1 MPMPNQ
7 RPVRTARLLLAL
19 SAFLVLGVLGTA
31 PVRADTRGQLNSAE
45 ARLRTLITRIAAE
58 NKAVRALEVQAD
70 AIAQQV
76 DRAQSQLSDTQA
88 KIVDLEDQIRQTN
101 QDMVSTQALLNQRA
115 WVAYENG
122 PGSSLEF
129 ILGSVSLSDLTDRL
143 EIVNHVAQ
151 SDADLITS
159 INDQRNL
166 LQAKQDTLQV
176 LETRQQAVRTELS
189 AKESALEAKL
199 ASAQG
204 LVTQL
209 NADKADAERQVK
221 RLKAQRQRELAAA
234 LAAAGGGGGG
244 PSIGGVFKVCPVDL
258 PHAYSD
264 DFGAPRYSGGYHAHG
279 GNDIVAPRGTPI
291 RAPFDGLATA
301 TPGGLGGEAVTVF
314 GAVGYVYN
322 AHLSAYGQ
330 LGRVTTGTIIGY
342 VGDSGDAQGGINH
355 DHFELHPKVIPAHPW
370 VSPYGYSVVRG
381 AIDPFPYLNAVC

>member
-166 LQAKQDTLQV
+166 LQAKQ
-176 LETRQQAVRTELS
+176 
-189 AKESALEAKL
+189 
-199 ASAQG
+199 
-204 LVTQL
+204 
-209 NADKADAERQVK
+209 
-221 RLKAQRQRELAAA
+221 
-234 LAAAGGGGGG
+234 
-244 PSIGGVFKVCPVDL
+244 
-258 PHAYSD
+258 
-264 DFGAPRYSGGYHAHG
+264 
-279 GNDIVAPRGTPI
+279 
-291 RAPFDGLATA
+291 
-301 TPGGLGGEAVTVF
+301 
-314 GAVGYVYN
+314 
-322 AHLSAYGQ
+322 
-330 LGRVTTGTIIGY
+330 
-342 VGDSGDAQGGINH
+342 
-355 DHFELHPKVIPAHPW
+355 
-370 VSPYGYSVVRG
+370 
-381 AIDPFPYLNAVC
+381 